1 MLEVGYFLMYII
13 TGVSKSGKFR
23 VLFDLA
29 TGSQDLEPQPVF

>member
-1 MLEVGYFLMYII
+1 MLEVGYFLMCII

-29 TGSQDLEPQPVF
+29 ARSQDLEHELMF